1 LKLLSRY
8 LFISY
13 ISFTNHKKEAK
24 FMYKEAYEEA
34 IEALSNSIGDIDN
47 VINYYLR
54 DELDQDTKNELLQ
67 TIQTLEL
74 LIKKFQNKAQS
85 L

>member
-1 LKLLSRY
+1 
-8 LFISY
+8 
-13 ISFTNHKKEAK
+13 
-24 FMYKEAYEEA
+24 MYKEAYEEA

>member
-1 LKLLSRY
+1 
-8 LFISY
+8 
-13 ISFTNHKKEAK
+13 
-24 FMYKEAYEEA
+24 MYKEAYEEA

-47 VINYYLR
+47 VINYYR
-54 DELDQDTKNELLQ
+54 DELDQATKNELLQ